1 MSILLTAKEMLSILI
16 SVSICDNISL
26 ANINKQHYVEP
37 FSPDIFFFPILMLS
51 SASRLHSN
59 AISPL
64 KNVFWPVRA
73 TYELEAAADGGLD
86 VGAAEGGDLAELTGD
101 LDGVVEE
108 KAQAALVA
116 EACRAG
122 NLSEQDW
129 GGQAGGRG
137 RMESEAERRCTISKK
152 QKGGRIMF

>member
-1 MSILLTAKEMLSILI
+1 MLT
-16 SVSICDNISL
+16 
-26 ANINKQHYVEP
+26 
-37 FSPDIFFFPILMLS
+37 

-64 KNVFWPVRA
+64 KIVFWRARA

-86 VGAAEGGDLAELTGD
+86 VGAAERGDLAELTGD

-129 GGQAGGRG
+129 GVGGGGQAGGVG
-137 RMESEAERRCTISKK
+137 GTAETNN
-152 QKGGRIMF
+152 

>member
-26 ANINKQHYVEP
+26 ANIDKQHYVEP

-59 AISPL
+59 AILPL
-64 KNVFWPVRA
+64 KNVFWPAWA

-129 GGQAGGRG
+129 GGRQGEVGGW
-137 RMESEAERRCTISKK
+137 SRRQSGDAQLSKK

>member
-1 MSILLTAKEMLSILI
+1 MLAL
-16 SVSICDNISL
+16 
-26 ANINKQHYVEP
+26 
-37 FSPDIFFFPILMLS
+37 
-51 SASRLHSN
+51 ASRLHSN

-64 KNVFWPVRA
+64 KNVFWRALA

-122 NLSEQDW
+122 NLSEQD
-129 GGQAGGRG
+129 
-137 RMESEAERRCTISKK
+137 
-152 QKGGRIMF
+152 